1 MILSRR
7 MISGLPFP
15 GRKLPIA
22 LFEQKNYNTA
32 MERRRS
38 SRIKINL
45 KAERLSGNEKYGVF
59 IEDISENGIHI
70 ITTASSEHRKYA
82 VGTDIDLRFLLSS
95 GETLNLH
102 CKVIWAH
109 SKVPPDQL
117 TDSIGLEIMDPPAKY
132 IEFVKALR

>member
-7 MISGLPFP
+7 MISAPFFL
-15 GRKLPIA
+15 KQKFPIA
-22 LFEQKNYNTA
+22 LFEEKNYNTA
-32 MERRRS
+32 MEKRRS
-38 SRIKINL
+38 RRIKVNL

-70 ITTASSEHRKYA
+70 ITTPSSEHKKYA
-82 VGTDIDLRFLLSS
+82 VGTDIDLKFLLSS

-102 CKVIWAH
+102 CRVIWAH
-109 SKVPPDQL
+109 SKVPPDGL
-117 TDSIGLEIMDPPAKY
+117 TDSIGLEIIDPPSKY